1 MKYKRP
7 DLRGVWNRRREKIM
21 KKTKEITA
29 LLTAVV
35 ITVGLTACGS
45 ASGSSSSASS
55 AAGSADASSVSSE
68 AAVSAS
74 SAADDNPDAKVVEIG
89 LSSTDEPYSYA
100 DDNDQPAGST
110 YETLQLIDDYL
121 KDYTF
126 HYNVLDYETILAG
139 TTNGKYDV
147 AADSF
152 FRTDAREEAFNV
164 SDPYD
169 YYFMNLAVKA
179 DSGIEN
185 MEDLDGKSIAPIVG
199 TDGRVAALK
208 DWIKNHPDVSIN
220 FETLASSGTIAD
232 EIQQVEDGTY
242 DACYASAE
250 QENAVIKEAG
260 YDDLKVT
267 DIVDGR
273 DLVFLI
279 NKDETD
285 LQSAFNEAIDAL
297 TKDGS
302 LGKVTEK
309 WFGQDNFA
317 KAKEIGLISD

>member
-1 MKYKRP
+1 MKY
-7 DLRGVWNRRREKIM
+7 RGLQDTTGFASRAEGEKSM
-21 KKTKEITA
+21 RKAKKITA
-29 LLTAVV
+29 V
-35 ITVGLTACGS
+35 IASVILAAGLTACGS
-45 ASGSSSSASS
+45 ASDSAASSSTSSDTASVSDAAASSSAQ
-55 AAGSADASSVSSE
+55 A
-68 AAVSAS
+68 
-74 SAADDNPDAKVVEIG
+74 DNPDATVVEIG

-100 DDNDQPAGST
+100 DENNEPAGST

-121 KDYTF
+121 TDYTF
-126 HYNVLDYETILAG
+126 HYNLLDYETILAG

-169 YYFMNLAVKA
+169 YYFMNLAVKS
-179 DSGIEN
+179 DSGIESL
-185 MEDLDGKSIAPIVG
+185 EDLDGKSIAPIVA
-199 TDGRVAALK
+199 TDGRVAALT
-208 DWIKNHPDVSIN
+208 DWIESHPDVNIE

-250 QENAVIKEAG
+250 QENAVIEEAG
-260 YDDLKVT
+260 YDDISVT

-285 LQSAFNEAIDAL
+285 LQAAFNEAIGAL
-297 TKDGS
+297 TEDGS
-302 LGKVTEK
+302 LGEVTEK
-309 WFGQDNFA
+309 WFGQNNFD
-317 KAKEIGLISD
+317 KAEEIGLR